1 MIGVKLKD
9 SDSGDMARVTPRG
22 QVVVSPLEYSQF
34 YFGATAS
41 NDVPVNIV
49 TPLTKK
55 NFVID
60 AIVLSADRSIA
71 ANGVII
77 DIYENSIG
85 PTDTTITKQILQQE
99 MIKQSVLAIPDL
111 NILITA
117 GRWINIKS
125 DDVIVRC
132 NISGYFVTTDIV

>member
-9 SDSGDMARVTPRG
+9 SDSGDMARVTSRG
-22 QVVVSPLEYSQF
+22 QVVVSPLSYSQF
-34 YFGATAS
+34 YFAATAS

-49 TPLTKK
+49 TPLTKRS
-55 NFVID
+55 FVID
-60 AIVLSADRSIA
+60 AIVLSADRSISA
-71 ANGVII
+71 SGVII

-99 MIKQSVLAIPDL
+99 MIKQSTLTIPDL
-111 NILITA
+111 NLLITE

-132 NISGYFVTTDIV
+132 NISGYYVTTDIT